1 MRAKG
6 TTPRQRTATRPAPT
20 AEEAA
25 PPPAIAAAV
34 ATAIATFERF
44 LGGLDRAAP
53 LTILC
58 HSDADG
64 LASGAVL
71 QRGLERR
78 GHARIAMLVT
88 GRGENAWDAAVRER
102 LSATA
107 PAALIGADLGSRAAP
122 LLPDVPTLLI
132 DHHRPEGVPDG
143 ATLISAYGWE
153 AIPNTSLL
161 AFWLVAAGVPADD
174 LLWVAAVGTL
184 SDLGDDAPFAIVPV
198 AKRAYTA
205 KWLREA
211 TALVNAARRAPAMD
225 TATALAALLDAE
237 NPRALANPTT
247 SAAAATLQGYRE
259 EVNAALVEARKQ
271 APLFSGAVALVRIDT
286 PCQIHPLIAQSWRG
300 RLPEYIVICANSGY
314 VPGRVSFSGRTASGR
329 NLLDFLAAVRPEGTE
344 AIEYGHGHDQASGG
358 ALPDA
363 DWNRFLAG
371 PASRNAPS
379 CGETR
384 ACPQL
389 WYSRRIGWW

>member
-1 MRAKG
+1 MRAR
-6 TTPRQRTATRPAPT
+6 TTTTSQRKATPPLPT
-20 AEEAA
+20 AAEIA
-25 PPPAIAAAV
+25 PPEEIATVVAAAIV
-34 ATAIATFERF
+34 AFERF
-44 LGGLDRAAP
+44 LADRDPAAP

-71 QRGLERR
+71 RRGLERR
-78 GHARIAMLVT
+78 GHARIATLVT
-88 GRGENAWDAAVRER
+88 GRGENAWDATVRER
-102 LSATA
+102 LIATS
-107 PAALIGADLGSRAAP
+107 PAALIVADLGSRAAP
-122 LLPDVPTLLI
+122 LLPGVPTLLI
-132 DHHRPEGVPDG
+132 DHHRPEGTPAG

-153 AIPNTSLL
+153 VIPNTSLL

-174 LLWVAAVGTL
+174 LLWIAAVGTL
-184 SDLGDDAPFAIVPV
+184 SDLGDDAPFTIVPV

-225 TATALAALLDAE
+225 TATALTALLDSE
-237 NPRALANPTT
+237 SPRALADPAM
-247 SAAAATLQGYRE
+247 SPAAATLQGYRE
-259 EVNAALVEARKQ
+259 EVNGALAAARRQ

-286 PCQIHPLIAQSWRG
+286 PCQVHPLIAQSWRG

-314 VPGRVSFSGRTASGR
+314 VPGRVSFSARTASGR
-329 NLLDFLAAVRPEGTE
+329 NLLDFLAAARPNGTE
-344 AIEYGHGHDQASGG
+344 ALEYGHGHDQASGG

-371 PASRNAPS
+371 LGFP
-379 CGETR
+379 ER
-384 ACPQL
+384 AFV
-389 WYSRRIGWW
+389 WRD